1 MVMQQSKLLITDNT
15 LVSCQ
20 ASYLQVYY
28 GRCIYKKVF
37 REYKWNIEMIR
48 IKPVIT
54 TQKLT
59 VRIAAQIFQDKT
71 VGYLYSETVIEWTR
85 TQDEKIT

>member
-1 MVMQQSKLLITDNT
+1 MEHRDDQN
-15 LVSCQ
+15 Q
-20 ASYLQVYY
+20 ASNHNT
-28 GRCIYKKVF
+28 KA
-37 REYKWNIEMIR
+37 
-48 IKPVIT
+48 
-54 TQKLT
+54 T